1 MTGVTFISAT
11 IIPPAQML
19 GTHGYF
25 KIDLEELGL
34 IYKKNCFAYY
44 NITLNNNRHDKK

>member
-1 MTGVTFISAT
+1 
-11 IIPPAQML
+11 ML
-19 GTHGYF
+19 RTHGYF

-34 IYKKNCFAYY
+34 IHKKKNSFAYY